1 MIAAKFCTWY
11 DSCAVVAYAKL
22 GSKTIAMGLPWNE
35 IAVEDVLMKW
45 GPPPYIPMTNLQM
58 NTCRQTNQEMDN
70 VQLKTGNIK
79 IVKNTR
85 IRKISRDPI
94 FMWNPGDFISF
105 AE

>member
-1 MIAAKFCTWY
+1 
-11 DSCAVVAYAKL
+11 
-22 GSKTIAMGLPWNE
+22 
-35 IAVEDVLMKW
+35 
-45 GPPPYIPMTNLQM
+45 
-58 NTCRQTNQEMDN
+58 MDN

-79 IVKNTR
+79 IDKNTR